1 MGVSSQVVLM
11 ETPGLSLADI
21 VVWQFRLTM
30 ETLQLLLK
38 DEILYGQAEELW
50 GFLAFPAQ
58 TKTSNVMVIQTHTKR
73 ETLGKYNMQ
82 IMMH

>member
-1 MGVSSQVVLM
+1 MGVSSQV

-38 DEILYGQAEELW
+38 DEILYVQAEEL
-50 GFLAFPAQ
+50 
-58 TKTSNVMVIQTHTKR
+58 
-73 ETLGKYNMQ
+73 
-82 IMMH
+82 

>member
-38 DEILYGQAEELW
+38 DEILYGQAEEL
-50 GFLAFPAQ
+50 
-58 TKTSNVMVIQTHTKR
+58 
-73 ETLGKYNMQ
+73 
-82 IMMH
+82 